1 MGILDDAIREHL
13 DLKRKHGAHDADLR
27 EIEDEAFGS
36 TDRPDPFAANELF
49 NEVSSGGSAEA
60 DAPGGP
66 PAAEPSG
73 LGEVDT
79 PGGLGEIEAPG
90 ALGDIDAP
98 GGLSEPEA
106 GSDEPTRI
114 VEPEAFRPSEPS
126 SDAPPIDPVS
136 PPEGVEQIPGQTE
149 LPGQDEI
156 PGQERLED
164 PLEGYRRSTESEAE
178 SSSWCSWRR

>member
-49 NEVSSGGSAEA
+49 NEVSSGGSAE
-60 DAPGGP
+60 GESHGTP

-73 LGEVDT
+73 LGDVET
-79 PGGLGEIEAPG
+79 RGG
-90 ALGDIDAP
+90 LGDIDVP
-98 GGLSEPEA
+98 GGMSEPDA

-126 SDAPPIDPVS
+126 SEAPPIDPVS
-136 PPEGVEQIPGQTE
+136 PPEGVEQIPGQT
-149 LPGQDEI
+149 
-156 PGQERLED
+156 
-164 PLEGYRRSTESEAE
+164 
-178 SSSWCSWRR
+178 